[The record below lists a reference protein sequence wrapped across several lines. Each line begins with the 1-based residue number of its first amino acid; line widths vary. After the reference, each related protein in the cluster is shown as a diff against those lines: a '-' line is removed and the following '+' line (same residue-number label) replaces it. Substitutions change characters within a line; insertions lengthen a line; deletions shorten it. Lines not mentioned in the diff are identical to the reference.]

1 MRYYSFIVVIVIIT
15 MAILSILVH
24 ENNRFDRKTKR
35 LYYEVYIIVALS
47 AIFEWL
53 GVYLSGN
60 MDYPAWIL
68 QAVKCGDY
76 ILTPFACVAL
86 LIQLRHNKK
95 FVGTVFAILTFNMVL
110 QLVTVITGGMITID
124 SHNHYT
130 HGPLYPIYMAMYFIL
145 IILIIIGFIQYGR
158 NFRRQNKVSLYAI
171 MTFIIAGILM
181 QELTESYIR
190 TAYLVIAIGLALLYI
205 HVSEL
210 AQVKTDDEL
219 KLKNYEIMESQIKPH
234 FLFNVLSVIREIYQ
248 DDVDEGDEALV
259 EFSQYLRYN
268 LDILGKEDMVDFASE
283 MENVERYLDMQ
294 KMRFGDTLKT
304 SFDLQCK
311 DFKVPSL
318 SIQPIVENAV
328 NHGVRK
334 KLYGPGLVTIRSR
347 EFDDH
352 YEIQIVDNGPGFDPN
367 NIKHDDDKTHIGLEN
382 VRERLRIAGKGEL
395 KIDSVIGEGTTA
407 TLIIPK
413 GDKA

>member
-1 MRYYSFIVVIVIIT
+1 MV
-15 MAILSILVH
+15 ILSILAH

-35 LYYEVYIIVALS
+35 LYYEVYLIVALS

-60 MDYPAWIL
+60 MDYPTWML
-68 QAVKCGDY
+68 QVVKCGDY

-86 LIQLRHNKK
+86 LIQLRNNKK
-95 FVGTVFAILTFNMVL
+95 FVGTVFSILTFNMVL
-110 QLVTVITGGMITID
+110 QLLTAFTGGMINID

-130 HGPLYPIYMAMYFIL
+130 HGPLYPIYMVVYFVL
-145 IILIIIGFIQYGR
+145 IILIIVGFIQYGR
-158 NFRRQNKVSLYAI
+158 NFRRQNRVSLYAI
-171 MTFIIAGILM
+171 MIFIIGGILM

-190 TAYLVIAIGLALLYI
+190 TAYLAIAIGLALLYI

-210 AQVKTDDEL
+210 AQLKTDDEL

-283 MENVERYLDMQ
+283 IDNVERYLDMQ

-413 GDKA
+413 GDNA